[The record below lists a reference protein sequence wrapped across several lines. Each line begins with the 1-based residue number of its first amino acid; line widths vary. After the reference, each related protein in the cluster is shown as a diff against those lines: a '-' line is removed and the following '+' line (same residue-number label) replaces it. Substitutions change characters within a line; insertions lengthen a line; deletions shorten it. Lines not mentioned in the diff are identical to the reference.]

1 MRQKCSVNYF
11 GQIDGRKLKKLNIL
25 IFFKKGKIKGKTMES
40 KNIKNKN
47 LVGIVVASHNN
58 KLAEEIINFA
68 KVLRQEDFP
77 IVNGGDVEREV
88 YGTNVENMKNAVI
101 SADSGAGVLIFVDM
115 GSSIFNAMQVVKELE
130 GEIDAR
136 IVDAPIVEGVLSA
149 VAANSSDMDLE
160 DLRLIAEESRNFTK
174 LRKEL

>member
-1 MRQKCSVNYF
+1 
-11 GQIDGRKLKKLNIL
+11 
-25 IFFKKGKIKGKTMES
+25 
-40 KNIKNKN
+40 
-47 LVGIVVASHNN
+47 
-58 KLAEEIINFA
+58 
-68 KVLRQEDFP
+68 
-77 IVNGGDVEREV
+77 
-88 YGTNVENMKNAVI
+88 MKNAVI

-130 GEIDAR
+130 GEVDAR

-149 VAANSSDMDLE
+149 VAGNSSDMDLE

>member
-1 MRQKCSVNYF
+1 MCQKRSVNNF
-11 GQIDGRKLKKLNIL
+11 GQIAGRKLKKLNIL

-40 KNIKNKN
+40 KNMKNKN
-47 LVGIVVASHNN
+47 LVGVVVASHNN

-130 GEIDAR
+130 GEVDAR

-160 DLRLIAEESRNFTK
+160 DLRLIAEESKNFTK